1 MRIALTTALMVVAA
15 MAWADEPTSPAQAQT
30 PAASEAAPED
40 TQAASENAAAEQATE
55 TEPAAEQAAATE
67 QPAEPA
73 ADQADTKPFK
83 IPPGYRSKR
92 VNGKTIYCSS
102 TVVSGSRFGKEK
114 CRTEQQLREIARQRE
129 AATQPQPNQPACS
142 GAVCNKN

>member
-15 MAWADEPTSPAQAQT
+15 IAWADEPTTPAQTQT
-30 PAASEAAPED
+30 PAASEA
-40 TQAASENAAAEQATE
+40 TQENAAATQENAAEQATAS
-55 TEPAAEQAAATE
+55 EPAAEQAAATE

-114 CRTEQQLREIARQRE
+114 CRTEQQLREIARQHE
-129 AATQPQPNQPACS
+129 AATQQPSQPACS
-142 GAVCNKN
+142 GAVCAKN